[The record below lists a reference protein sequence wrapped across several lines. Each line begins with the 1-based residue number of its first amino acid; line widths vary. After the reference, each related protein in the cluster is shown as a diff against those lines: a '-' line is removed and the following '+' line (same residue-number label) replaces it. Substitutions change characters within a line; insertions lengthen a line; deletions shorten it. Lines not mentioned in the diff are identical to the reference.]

1 MAYPCT
7 GCGACC
13 RRVHMIPQWPL
24 ELLKEDGSCVN
35 LLEDNSC
42 AIYEERPTICR
53 VDEMMEIMGA
63 DKDFWYK
70 TNADYCNTWMDED
83 GVEGKRVEL

>member
-1 MAYPCT
+1 
-7 GCGACC
+7 
-13 RRVHMIPQWPL
+13 MIPQWPL

-35 LLEDNSC
+35 LLDDNSC
-42 AIYEERPTICR
+42 AIYEERPMICR
-53 VDEMMEIMGA
+53 VDEMMELMGA

-70 TNADYCNTWMDED
+70 TNADHCNTWMDED